1 MVSGNRVV
9 IGWYLS
15 IRGSVRNTPHL
26 VVGEHSKRVNL
37 CVGGEPRA
45 LAVLARHHTRDEGS
59 VPQAVVERALVRPV
73 SSFFNLAEMRVV
85 RLDSS
90 VENTCCQNT
99 TSI

>member
-15 IRGSVRNTPHL
+15 IRGSVRNTTHL
-26 VVGEHSKRVNL
+26 VVGEDSKRVNL

-99 TSI
+99 TSY

>member
-1 MVSGNRVV
+1 LVSGNRVV

-15 IRGSVRNTPHL
+15 IRGSVRNTTHL

-99 TSI
+99 TSV

>member
-15 IRGSVRNTPHL
+15 IRGSVRNTTHL

-99 TSI
+99 TSV

>member
-15 IRGSVRNTPHL
+15 IRGSVRNTTHL

-37 CVGGEPRA
+37 CVGREPRA

-99 TSI
+99 TSV

>member
-15 IRGSVRNTPHL
+15 IRVSERNTTHL

-99 TSI
+99 TSV

>member
-1 MVSGNRVV
+1 
-9 IGWYLS
+9 
-15 IRGSVRNTPHL
+15 
-26 VVGEHSKRVNL
+26 
-37 CVGGEPRA
+37 
-45 LAVLARHHTRDEGS
+45 
-59 VPQAVVERALVRPV
+59 VRPV

>member
-1 MVSGNRVV
+1 LVSGNRVV

-15 IRGSVRNTPHL
+15 IRGSVRNTTHL
-26 VVGEHSKRVNL
+26 VVGEDSKRVNL
-37 CVGGEPRA
+37 GVGCEPRA

-73 SSFFNLAEMRVV
+73 SSLFNLAEMRVV

>member
-1 MVSGNRVV
+1 LVSGNRVV

-15 IRGSVRNTPHL
+15 IRGSVRNTTHL

>member
-15 IRGSVRNTPHL
+15 IRGSVRNTTHL

>member
-1 MVSGNRVV
+1 MVSGNPVV

-15 IRGSVRNTPHL
+15 IRGSVRNTTHL

>member
-15 IRGSVRNTPHL
+15 IRGSVRNTTHL
-26 VVGEHSKRVNL
+26 VVGEDSKRVNL
-37 CVGGEPRA
+37 GVGGEPRA

-99 TSI
+99 TSV